1 MEEAKHALQPMR
13 AGGACCYIGVGML
26 KEDQVMD
33 RKASAVEHSNAEPVR
48 RPKKTT
54 RVLDPDEALER
65 QIRQIERNFGPD
77 WKW

>member
-1 MEEAKHALQPMR
+1 MEEAKRALRPMR
-13 AGGACCYIGVGML
+13 EGGACCYIWVSML

-33 RKASAVEHSNAEPVR
+33 RKVRVVENSSAEPVHKSR
-48 RPKKTT
+48 KAT